1 MLTLYRTSAC
11 PACDEVEGQLRELTL
26 AYRLVR
32 VGEAAAGDSDLPA
45 DAEFPLLRDG
55 SETFVG
61 SRAIGEHLEQVARLK
76 DRWQKHGADA
86 CYCDDDGEVL

>member
-1 MLTLYRTSAC
+1 MLTLYCTRDC

-26 AYRLVR
+26 AHKIVRLN
-32 VGEAAAGDSDLPA
+32 EAPADEVDLPA

-61 SRAIGEHLEQVARLK
+61 SRAIGEHLERVARVK
-76 DRWQKHGADA
+76 DRWQKHGADS
-86 CYCDDDGEVL
+86 CYCDEEGEVL